1 MSIERTL
8 FHGLT
13 VRGLVAAFLLAGTVI
28 PVLAQTE
35 IERRVD
41 AEAAGT
47 VEITNVAGTI
57 DISGWN
63 REEVE
68 VTGTLGRGVKDLRL
82 ERRGS
87 RVEIEV
93 ELYHGRGGHHE
104 RVTAHLE
111 VRLPRGSEV
120 KVETVDSEIT
130 ASSLTG
136 ELEIESV
143 SGSIKIEDGPPVLSI
158 ETVAGDVE
166 VKSGVERLTVET
178 VSGTVELYCGREIE
192 AAAVSGRIKVLGREE
207 IESAE
212 LSVVAGDI
220 RFEGTLAARGRLDA
234 SSHNGSID
242 VLLPESVSARFEVST
257 FSGRITN
264 ELGPEAKRT
273 GRYTPEQEVRFE
285 TGSGAGRVSLE
296 SFAGS
301 ITIRK
306 R

>member
-1 MSIERTL
+1 MSSIERTT
-8 FHGLT
+8 FHGL
-13 VRGLVAAFLLAGTVI
+13 AAAILLAGAVL

-35 IERRVD
+35 VERRV
-41 AEAAGT
+41 EAKADGT

-57 DISGWN
+57 DISGWD
-63 REEVE
+63 RDEVE
-68 VTGTLGRGVKDLRL
+68 VIATLGRGVKELQV

-93 ELYHGRGGHHE
+93 ELHRGHGGRRE
-104 RVTAHLE
+104 KATAHLE

-120 KVETVDSEIT
+120 KVETVNSDIT
-130 ASSLTG
+130 TSDLSG

-143 SGSIKIEDGPPVLSI
+143 SGSIEIHDGPPVLRI
-158 ETVAGDVE
+158 ETVAGDVV

-178 VSGTVELYCGREIE
+178 VSGIVELHCGREIE
-192 AAAVSGRIKVLGREE
+192 VTAVSGRIQVLGREE

-212 LSVVAGDI
+212 LEVVAGDI
-220 RFEGTLAARGRLDA
+220 RFEGTLAPRGRLDA

-242 VLLPESVSARFEVST
+242 VTLPESVSARFEVST

-264 ELGPEAKRT
+264 ELGPEAKRV
-273 GRYTPEQEVRFE
+273 GRYTPEQEVTFE
-285 TGSGAGRVSLE
+285 TGSGEGRVTLE

-301 ITIRK
+301 ISIRK